1 VNVSGQFAET
11 RSRKA
16 DRVIIVGDESAQSN
30 FDLGD
35 LARPGHVLLGK
46 YRIERVLGAG
56 GMGAVVLATHL
67 QLEERVAIK
76 FLLSSVARQPD
87 MVERFLREGRTAIKI
102 RSEHC
107 VRVLD
112 VGTLDGGQPY
122 MVMEYMEGRDLEATI
137 REIGP
142 LPIEDAVDFVLQAG
156 EALAEA
162 HALGTVHRDIKP
174 ANLFVTRRAD
184 GSASVKVLDF
194 GISKAA
200 GPAGNMGMTSTQA
213 VMGSPLYMSPEQMR
227 SSKDVDARSDIWALG
242 TVLYEA
248 LVGAPPFDGDTV
260 TALIIK
266 ITQDA
271 APPLRPRR
279 LDVPPQLE
287 AAIMCALEK
296 DRARRFQ
303 SMADFASALAPFG
316 SASAASSADR
326 IARVLGAPRPRQPSS
341 ANLAGF
347 AASSPAVA
355 AAQTQGAHAVTGART
370 ASGGSRAPLIAGIFV
385 ATLVAGG
392 LTAAALVRRA
402 PALPNAAAPLSVTP
416 PSRETANA
424 APALPNGAPA
434 LPNGALP
441 VAPPSGAAVLNDL
454 PPESVPATASA
465 RPADGPAA
473 GAHPSPAGPSKS
485 HGASPPAHPAPASPS
500 PATPKAPS
508 QSKDVFDD
516 RKG

>member
-1 VNVSGQFAET
+1 VG
-11 RSRKA
+11 
-16 DRVIIVGDESAQSN
+16 IVGEESADAH

-67 QLEERVAIK
+67 QLDERVAIK

-137 REIGP
+137 RASGP
-142 LPIEDAVDFVLQAG
+142 LPVEDAVDFVLQAG

-184 GSASVKVLDF
+184 GTASVKVLDF

-248 LVGAPPFDGDTV
+248 LAGAPPFDGETV

-266 ITQDA
+266 ITQDQPPPVRLRRPDIP
-271 APPLRPRR
+271 PPLE
-279 LDVPPQLE
+279 V
-287 AAIMCALEK
+287 AIGTALEK

-303 SMADFASALAPFG
+303 TMADFAAALAPFG

-341 ANLAGF
+341 ANLAALG
-347 AASSPAVA
+347 AAPA
-355 AAQTQGAHAVTGART
+355 AAQTQGTHAVTGARA
-370 ASGGSRAPLIAGIFV
+370 ASGESRTPLIAGILV
-385 ATLVAGG
+385 ATLAVAGI
-392 LTAAALVRRA
+392 ASVALLRR
-402 PALPNAAAPLSVTP
+402 S
-416 PSRETANA
+416 
-424 APALPNGAPA
+424 
-434 LPNGALP
+434 
-441 VAPPSGAAVLNDL
+441 
-454 PPESVPATASA
+454 
-465 RPADGPAA
+465 
-473 GAHPSPAGPSKS
+473 
-485 HGASPPAHPAPASPS
+485 PASPS
-500 PATPKAPS
+500 AAAGAALPLPPQSGAPPTATPPPVVSLAAPPTDAPRMAAGELPSEPAAPASAGVAVRPNDGPAPGLHPVAPGPLKPHSPANGAVTPARPAPS
-508 QSKDVFDD
+508 PPAGPKPPQPKDVFDD

>member
-1 VNVSGQFAET
+1 VG
-11 RSRKA
+11 
-16 DRVIIVGDESAQSN
+16 IVGDASSETE

-46 YRIERVLGAG
+46 YRIERLLGAG

-112 VGTLDGGQPY
+112 VGILDGGQPY

-137 REIGP
+137 RASGP
-142 LPIEDAVDFVLQAG
+142 LPVEDAIDYVLQAG

-184 GSASVKVLDF
+184 GTASVKVLDF

-248 LVGAPPFDGDTV
+248 LAGAPPFDGETV

-266 ITQDA
+266 ITQDQ
-271 APPLRPRR
+271 PPPMRLRRP
-279 LDVPPQLE
+279 DVPPQLE
-287 AAIMCALEK
+287 AAVLGALEK
-296 DRARRFQ
+296 DRTRRFQ
-303 SMADFASALAPFG
+303 TMADFATALAPFG

-326 IARVLGAPRPRQPSS
+326 IARVLGAPRPRLPSS
-341 ANLAGF
+341 ANLAAL
-347 AASSPAVA
+347 AAAPPAVA
-355 AAQTQGAHAVTGART
+355 TAQTQGAHAVTGART
-370 ASGGSRAPLIAGIFV
+370 ATSDGRTPLVAGILV
-385 ATLVAGG
+385 ATLAVGGITAVA
-392 LTAAALVRRA
+392 LLRRSPASPSAAA
-402 PALPNAAAPLSVTP
+402 AAAPLPVSPSSSAP
-416 PSRETANA
+416 PATSPPPVVSLA
-424 APALPNGAPA
+424 APPAAAAPTGSSDVSSEPATPTVAAVHPNDAPGSHTAVPGNSKPHVPANGA
-434 LPNGALP
+434 
-441 VAPPSGAAVLNDL
+441 APP
-454 PPESVPATASA
+454 A
-465 RPADGPAA
+465 RPAP
-473 GAHPSPAGPSKS
+473 PPPAGPK
-485 HGASPPAHPAPASPS
+485 PPQP
-500 PATPKAPS
+500 
-508 QSKDVFDD
+508 KDVFDD

>member
-1 VNVSGQFAET
+1 MVIVGEESAET
-11 RSRKA
+11 
-16 DRVIIVGDESAQSN
+16 N

-35 LARPGHVLLGK
+35 LARPGHILLGK

-76 FLLSSVARQPD
+76 FLLSSVSRQPD

-112 VGTLDGGQPY
+112 VGTLEGGQPY

-137 REIGP
+137 RESGP
-142 LPIEDAVDFVLQAG
+142 LPVEDAIDFVLQAG

-184 GSASVKVLDF
+184 GTASVKVLDF

-248 LVGAPPFDGDTV
+248 LAGVPPFDGETV

-266 ITQDA
+266 ITQDP
-271 APPLRPRR
+271 APPVRLRRP
-279 LDVPPQLE
+279 DVPPQLE
-287 AAIMCALEK
+287 AALLHALEK

-303 SMADFASALAPFG
+303 TMADFAAALAPFG
-316 SASAASSADR
+316 SASASSSADR
-326 IARVLGAPRPRQPSS
+326 IARVLGSPRPRQPSS
-341 ANLAGF
+341 ANLAAL
-347 AASSPAVA
+347 AASSSAVA

-370 ASGGSRAPLIAGIFV
+370 APGGSRMPLIVGALV
-385 ATLVAGG
+385 ATVVVAG
-392 LTAAALVRRA
+392 LTGAALVRRSPSSPSAAAAALSVSPPNAVSPAPPGA
-402 PALPNAAAPLSVTP
+402 PAAAGALATP
-416 PSRETANA
+416 PNGASPAT
-424 APALPNGAPA
+424 ALPNGAPA
-434 LPNGALP
+434 AAASDAPAAVLAPPAPVHPVDGALP
-441 VAPPSGAAVLNDL
+441 GAHPAATGGAKPHAPAGGPGA
-454 PPESVPATASA
+454 PA
-465 RPADGPAA
+465 RPA
-473 GAHPSPAGPSKS
+473 
-485 HGASPPAHPAPASPS
+485 
-500 PATPKAPS
+500 PATSSPGAPKAPA